1 MKLFA
6 TLVFGA
12 LLAASPTPGGP
23 GIAVGQT
30 APDFTLVDQAGRK
43 RSLAPL
49 LEGRKLALL
58 FFRSADW

>member
-1 MKLFA
+1 MRLFGW
-6 TLVFGA
+6 LMLGA
-12 LLAASPTPGGP
+12 LLAAAPAGNGL
-23 GIAVGQT
+23 GIAVGER
-30 APDFTLVDQAGRK
+30 APDFTLVDQAGRE